1 MNFFGLFRKK
11 KNQNND
17 KKDLSIKLSS
27 LDEKT
32 NDEPYIVSNDLT
44 NPFVFNIK
52 IDGETLVRVEY
63 KDFGNPDKDVVFV
76 VPKEVKAIYPY
87 AFSRIKNLTK
97 VIMHKDIRYID
108 QMAFNGCENLQSVIG
123 LEESE
128 TMKNFNG
135 FHGCV
140 NLEEITIPQNVEII
154 GGSALSGCK
163 KISKIKLP
171 DSCWSISHSAFHG
184 CESLKYIEIPANTEL
199 ISTNAFKGCKNLV
212 VVFLE
217 DNERKYLEDYYERDF
232 DSTDVY
238 DFYSEC
244 EELEDEEELVPDD
257 EAKQILYDGL
267 NIKYKKIDLF
277 GKEILWTIGK
287 IIIQEDSLSD
297 VKEVICFSNEIAKKV
312 INSGY
317 KGKITI
323 VDRERQI
330 KYSVDFKL
338 MELLKKEQQAKE
350 REKYYKQFLI
360 PSGGT
365 TSWMANCEERNY
377 RCSGYHKHIVS
388 EIKISE
394 DSRIEILDHTQPG
407 KNGEEEFFTSIIFYK
422 KELDNHSI
430 YAPNIYDRGY
440 VIYYPYGTR
449 FNEELLRK
457 IGYAL
462 SSLINNARDLND
474 TIENQEALSNIGNK
488 QKQLIELFINGAND
502 EMVVEKIIG
511 NMQGIFVD
519 GCVREAKT
527 QKDWLPHYT
536 ELEKPKVLKKEK

>member
-1 MNFFGLFRKK
+1 MNFFDLFRKK
-11 KNQNND
+11 KKQKNNNIDSTAELSIDKQTND
-17 KKDLSIKLSS
+17 KTPVKSNELTDSSI
-27 LDEKT
+27 
-32 NDEPYIVSNDLT
+32 
-44 NPFVFNIK
+44 FNIK

-63 KDFGNPDKDVVFV
+63 KDFSNQGDNIVFV

-87 AFSRIKNLTK
+87 AFSRIKNLRK

-108 QMAFNGCENLQSVIG
+108 QTAFSGCQKLQSVIG

-140 NLEEITIPQNVEII
+140 NLEEIKIPQNVEIL
-154 GGSALSGCK
+154 GASALSGCK

-171 DSCWSISHSAFHG
+171 DSCWSISHSAFNG

-217 DNERKYLEDYYERDF
+217 DNERKYLEDYYEQDF
-232 DSTDVY
+232 NSDDVY

-244 EELEDEEELVPDD
+244 EELEDEEELTPDD
-257 EAKQILYDGL
+257 EAKQILYDDL

-277 GKEILWTIGK
+277 GKEILWTIGR

-297 VKEVICFSNEIAKKV
+297 VKEVICFSNDVAKKV

-323 VDRERQI
+323 VDREKQI

-338 MELLKKEQQAKE
+338 MEALKKEQQAKQ
-350 REKYYKQFLI
+350 REKYYNQFLI

-365 TSWMANCEERNY
+365 TSWMTNCEERNY
-377 RCSGYHKHIVS
+377 RCNGYHKHIVS

-430 YAPNIYDRGY
+430 YAPHVYDRGY
-440 VIYYPYGTR
+440 VIYYPYGAR
-449 FNEELLRK
+449 FNDELLRK

-462 SSLINNARDLND
+462 NELINKARDLNECA
-474 TIENQEALSNIGNK
+474 ENQETLRSIAIK
-488 QKQLIELFINGAND
+488 QKQLIGLFINGTND
-502 EMVVEKIIG
+502 EMAVERIIG
-511 NMQGIFVD
+511 NMQSIFVD
-519 GCVREAKT
+519 GYVREAKT

-536 ELEKPKVLKKEK
+536 ELEKPKILKKEK

>member
-1 MNFFGLFRKK
+1 MNFFDLFRKK
-11 KNQNND
+11 KKQKNNNIDSTAELSIDKQTND
-17 KKDLSIKLSS
+17 KTPVKSNELTDSSI
-27 LDEKT
+27 
-32 NDEPYIVSNDLT
+32 
-44 NPFVFNIK
+44 FNIK

-63 KDFGNPDKDVVFV
+63 KDFSNQGDNIVFV

-87 AFSRIKNLTK
+87 AFSRIKNLRK

-108 QMAFNGCENLQSVIG
+108 QTAFSGCEKLQSVIG

-140 NLEEITIPQNVEII
+140 NLEEIKIPQNVEIL
-154 GGSALSGCK
+154 GASALSGCK

-171 DSCWSISHSAFHG
+171 DSCWSISHLAFNG

-217 DNERKYLEDYYERDF
+217 DNERKYLEDYYEQDF
-232 DSTDVY
+232 NSADVY
-238 DFYSEC
+238 NFYSEC
-244 EELEDEEELVPDD
+244 EELEDEEELTPDD
-257 EAKQILYDGL
+257 EAKQILYDDL

-277 GKEILWTIGK
+277 GKEILWTIGR

-297 VKEVICFSNEIAKKV
+297 VKEVICFSNDVAKKV

-323 VDRERQI
+323 VDREKQI

-338 MELLKKEQQAKE
+338 MEALKKQEQAKQ
-350 REKYYKQFLI
+350 REKYYNQFLI

-365 TSWMANCEERNY
+365 TSWMTNCEERNY
-377 RCSGYHKHIVS
+377 RCNGYHKHIVS

-430 YAPNIYDRGY
+430 YAPHVYDRGY
-440 VIYYPYGTR
+440 VIYYPYGAR
-449 FNEELLRK
+449 FNDELLRK

-462 SSLINNARDLND
+462 NELINKARDLNECA
-474 TIENQEALSNIGNK
+474 ENQETLRSIAIK
-488 QKQLIELFINGAND
+488 QKQLIGLFINGTND
-502 EMVVEKIIG
+502 EMAVERIIG
-511 NMQGIFVD
+511 NMQSIFVD
-519 GCVREAKT
+519 GYVREAKT

-536 ELEKPKVLKKEK
+536 ELEKPKILKKEK

>member
-1 MNFFGLFRKK
+1 MNFFDLFRKK
-11 KNQNND
+11 KKQKNNNIDSTAELSIDKQTND
-17 KKDLSIKLSS
+17 KTPVKSNELTDSSI
-27 LDEKT
+27 
-32 NDEPYIVSNDLT
+32 
-44 NPFVFNIK
+44 FNIK

-63 KDFGNPDKDVVFV
+63 KDFSNQGDNIVFV

-87 AFSRIKNLTK
+87 AFSRIKNLRK

-108 QMAFNGCENLQSVIG
+108 QTAFSGCEKLQSVIG

-140 NLEEITIPQNVEII
+140 NLEEIKIPQNVEIL
-154 GGSALSGCK
+154 GASALSGCK

-171 DSCWSISHSAFHG
+171 DSCWSISHSAFNG

-217 DNERKYLEDYYERDF
+217 DNERKYLEDYYEQDF
-232 DSTDVY
+232 NSDDVY

-244 EELEDEEELVPDD
+244 EELEDEEELTPDD
-257 EAKQILYDGL
+257 EAKQILYDDL

-277 GKEILWTIGK
+277 GKEILWTVGR

-297 VKEVICFSNEIAKKV
+297 VKEVICFSNDVAKKV

-323 VDRERQI
+323 VDREKQI

-338 MELLKKEQQAKE
+338 MEALKKEQQAKQ
-350 REKYYKQFLI
+350 REKYYNQFLI

-365 TSWMANCEERNY
+365 TSWMTNCEERNY
-377 RCSGYHKHIVS
+377 RCNGYHKHIVS

-430 YAPNIYDRGY
+430 YAPHVYDRGY
-440 VIYYPYGTR
+440 VIYYPYGAR
-449 FNEELLRK
+449 FNDELLRK

-462 SSLINNARDLND
+462 NELINKARDLNECA
-474 TIENQEALSNIGNK
+474 ENQETLRSIAIK
-488 QKQLIELFINGAND
+488 QKQLIGLFINGTND
-502 EMVVEKIIG
+502 EMAVERIIG
-511 NMQGIFVD
+511 NMQSIFVD
-519 GCVREAKT
+519 GYVREAKT

-536 ELEKPKVLKKEK
+536 ELEKPKILKKEK